1 MFSYMCIS
9 CFPQRWQKHTYQVT
23 RKFYC
28 HPKKGI
34 LCPARQGTDFLAW
47 HQDWHGEL
55 YSLWWW
61 GPSSSKQWLKSYHDC
76 PLVAADSN
84 YRHRA
89 YMGRKKLQDNV
100 NSDLWS
106 KGNVMA
112 SEGLAAFISLL
123 SPWTVREQT
132 LYPAQRSES
141 SSYHTIGPPV
151 EMLSYL
157 NFAQLCK
164 C

>member
-1 MFSYMCIS
+1 MVNCILFDDGNLALQS
-9 CFPQRWQKHTYQVT
+9 NGSNPIMTAPWWLLTQIT
-23 RKFYC
+23 
-28 HPKKGI
+28 GI
-34 LCPARQGTDFLAW
+34 EPTW
-47 HQDWHGEL
+47 GE
-55 YSLWWW
+55 
-61 GPSSSKQWLKSYHDC
+61 
-76 PLVAADSN
+76 
-84 YRHRA
+84 
-89 YMGRKKLQDNV
+89 KKLQDNV